1 MLAPEEKQCCTESHQ
16 WRDYQNSHNFARN
29 FIEEMIYH
37 LWSLGQVISFSL
49 EGLFL
54 SRNAND
60 KNASSGIS
68 QLMAHMIS
76 SEIINLELLKID
88 SVSVG
93 TTCTGFPFPDLDLSS
108 DFDGPT
114 FGFGGGL
121 NTGIITTSL

>member
-1 MLAPEEKQCCTESHQ
+1 
-16 WRDYQNSHNFARN
+16 
-29 FIEEMIYH
+29 MIYH

-54 SRNAND
+54 SRNAHD

-68 QLMAHMIS
+68 QLMAHMVIS
-76 SEIINLELLKID
+76 SIINLGLFKID
-88 SVSVG
+88 SIFVG
-93 TTCTGFPFPDLDLSS
+93 TTCTGFPFPVLELSS

-114 FGFGGGL
+114 FGFGGEL

>member
-1 MLAPEEKQCCTESHQ
+1 
-16 WRDYQNSHNFARN
+16 
-29 FIEEMIYH
+29 
-37 LWSLGQVISFSL
+37 VISFSL

-88 SVSVG
+88 SVSVC
-93 TTCTGFPFPDLDLSS
+93 TTCTGFPFSDLDLSS
-108 DFDGPT
+108 DFDGST
-114 FGFGGGL
+114 FGFGGEL
-121 NTGIITTSL
+121 NTGIITTFL